1 MLRDSK
7 EIEVSLDYGD
17 FEGTKDYHKVKFAHS
32 SSDSCFMMYVD
43 GKQVLTFSDISLDE
57 VKELVNSLWY

>member
-17 FEGTKDYHKVKFAHS
+17 FEGEKERHKVRFTHS
-32 SSDSCFMMYVD
+32 SSDGWFRMFVD
-43 GKQVLTFSDISLDE
+43 DEPVLTFDDLSLTDF
-57 VKELVNSLWY
+57 KELVNSLWC

>member
-32 SSDSCFMMYVD
+32 SSDSCFTMCVD
-43 GKQVLTFSDISLDE
+43 GKEVLTFSDISLDE
-57 VKELVNSLWY
+57 FKELVNSLWY

>member
-17 FEGTKDYHKVKFAHS
+17 FEGTKEYHKVRFTHS
-32 SSDSCFMMYVD
+32 SSDGWFRMVVD
-43 GKQVLTFSDISLDE
+43 DEPVLMFDDLSLEDF
-57 VKELVNSLWY
+57 KELVNSLWY

>member
-17 FEGTKDYHKVKFAHS
+17 FEGKKERNKVRFTHS
-32 SSDSCFMMYVD
+32 SSDGWFRMFVD
-43 GKQVLTFSDISLDE
+43 DEPVLTFDDLSLKDF
-57 VKELVNSLWY
+57 KELVNSLWY

>member
-17 FEGTKDYHKVKFAHS
+17 FEGEKERHKVRFTHS
-32 SSDSCFMMYVD
+32 SSDGWFRMLVD
-43 GKQVLTFSDISLDE
+43 GEPVLMFDDLSLEDF
-57 VKELVNSLWY
+57 KELVNSLWY

>member
-17 FEGTKDYHKVKFAHS
+17 FEGTKEYHKVIFTHS
-32 SSDSCFMMYVD
+32 SADGWFRMLVD
-43 GKQVLTFSDISLDE
+43 GEPVLMFDDLSLEDF
-57 VKELVNSLWY
+57 KELVNSLWY

>member
-17 FEGTKDYHKVKFAHS
+17 FEGEKGHRKVSFTHS
-32 SSDSCFMMYVD
+32 SWGGWFRMFVD
-43 GKQVLTFSDISLDE
+43 DEPVLTFDDLSLKDF
-57 VKELVNSLWY
+57 KELVNSLWY